1 MGLDWVLKARA
12 VEGQEA
18 EFSRLRDESL
28 RIDGILSDK
37 WREWLAAQE
46 DKDSVKDYQAFLAA
60 YPDLWDELVRVRAA
74 KDKVTLSHYAVLDCP
89 RIGIDPEATEWA
101 RQFYS
106 DVFARRPNAPTLEA
120 FLAEEHGK
128 YVPDLAKN
136 PEGLGKVTGIGA
148 GPESFRGKIIGYA
161 DAVIG
166 EQLAHRAYQ
175 DMDPDE
181 MEDYADELEAAV
193 EGWRNE
199 NEEKINRYMD
209 LIGRLETDHKAD
221 SDVGEAL
228 DICDDVAN
236 AVTWL
241 RFWAG
246 HGFSMHAWY

>member
-1 MGLDWVLKARA
+1 MGLDWVLKAKA

-18 EFSRLRDESL
+18 EFNRLRDESL

-37 WREWLAAQE
+37 WREWVSAQE
-46 DKDSVKDYQAFLAA
+46 DKSVQDYQAFLDA
-60 YPDLWDELVRVRAA
+60 YPDLRDELLKVRTA
-74 KDKVTLSHYAVLDCP
+74 KDKVTHSPYAVLDCP

-101 RQFYS
+101 FKFYS
-106 DVFARRPNAPTLEA
+106 DVFSKRADAPSLEV
-120 FLAEEHGK
+120 FLKEEQGK

-136 PEGLGKVTGIGA
+136 PEGLGKVTGIA
-148 GPESFRGKIIGYA
+148 CGPESFRGKIIGYA

-193 EGWRNE
+193 KDWRSE

-221 SDVGEAL
+221 TDVGEAL
-228 DICDDVAN
+228 DICDDVTN